1 MSNKVLAI
9 FEKPIYLCMEPVD
22 PHLFAA
28 AFGAVESPVEVDVLL
43 RDSAVTYAVKRQELK
58 GAKILGVDIQEFD
71 TNPGKVIEFMIRNKS
86 TVAVVKE
93 DLEAH
98 GIDPK
103 DLVSGVKVIPRADTV
118 GWVEEHD
125 QFMVW

>member
-22 PHLFAA
+22 PHLFAV

-43 RDSAVTYAVKRQELK
+43 RDSAVTYAVQRQELK
-58 GAKILGVDIQEFD
+58 GAKILGVDVQEFD
-71 TNPGKVIEFMIRNKS
+71 TNPGRVVDFMIRNKS
-86 TVAVVKE
+86 TVAVVRE
-93 DLEAH
+93 DLEAQ

-103 DLVSGVKVIPRADTV
+103 DLVAGVKVIPQAETI
-118 GWVEEHD
+118 GWMEEHD